1 MYCAWGG
8 GDGRFW
14 QSCCVHSDPP
24 PPAPCT
30 PTAFYQITRVLLS
43 SVHESSRVCSQIER
57 GSKREGREK
66 SRKFGEH
73 PQPQRLTREAMRNYL
88 KERGD
93 QTVLILHAKVAQKS
107 YGNEKRFFC
116 PPPCVYLMGSGW
128 KKKKEQMEREGC
140 SEQESQ
146 PCAFIGIGNSDQ
158 EMQQLNLEGK
168 NYCTAKTLYISD
180 SDKRKHFMLSVKMF
194 YGNSADI
201 GVFLSR
207 RIKVISKPSKKKQ
220 SLKNADL
227 CIASGTKVALFNR
240 LRSQTVSTRYL
251 HVEGG
256 NFHASS
262 QQWGAFYIHLLDDE
276 ESEGEE
282 FTVRD
287 GYIHYGQTVKLV
299 CSVTG
304 MALPR
309 LIIRKVDKQTAL
321 LDADDPV
328 SQLHK
333 CAFYL
338 KDTERMYLCLSQERI
353 IQFQATPCPKE
364 PNKEMIN
371 DGASWTI
378 ISTDKAEYTFYEG
391 MGPVHS
397 PVTPVPVVESLQ
409 LNGGGDV
416 AMLELTGQNFTPNL
430 RVWFG
435 DVEAETMYRCA
446 ESMLCVVPDISAF
459 REGWRWVRQPV
470 QVPVTLVRNDGI
482 IYSTSLTF
490 TYTPEPGPRPH
501 CSAAG
506 AILRSG
512 DNSRLLSGASTP
524 NSMGPGGPISGGPD
538 TGPYGSG
545 TSGGVPSSASSA
557 AAAVVS

>member
-1 MYCAWGG
+1 MIGLL
-8 GDGRFW
+8 
-14 QSCCVHSDPP
+14 H
-24 PPAPCT
+24 PA
-30 PTAFYQITRVLLS
+30 VL
-43 SVHESSRVCSQIER
+43 
-57 GSKREGREK
+57 
-66 SRKFGEH
+66 RKFGER
-73 PQPQRLTREAMRNYL
+73 PPPKRLTREAMRNYL

-128 KKKKEQMEREGC
+128 KKKKEQMERDGC

-194 YGNSADI
+194 YGNSDDI
-201 GVFLSR
+201 GVFLSK

-262 QQWGAFYIHLLDDE
+262 QQWGAFYIHLLDDD

-378 ISTDKAEYTFYEG
+378 ISTDK
-391 MGPVHS
+391 
-397 PVTPVPVVESLQ
+397 

-435 DVEAETMYRCA
+435 DVEAETMYRCG

-506 AILRSG
+506 AILRA
-512 DNSRLLSGASTP
+512 NSSQVPPNESNTNSEGSYTNAST
-524 NSMGPGGPISGGPD
+524 NS
-538 TGPYGSG
+538 
-545 TSGGVPSSASSA
+545 TSVTSSTAT
-557 AAAVVS
+557 VVS

>member
-1 MYCAWGG
+1 MKAALFEMVPEVYVALYSRRLASNTEHVPGAGG
-8 GDGRFW
+8 LCEHRPEQRRIMQYRDVIVRGCW
-14 QSCCVHSDPP
+14 HSPW
-24 PPAPCT
+24 
-30 PTAFYQITRVLLS
+30 
-43 SVHESSRVCSQIER
+43 
-57 GSKREGREK
+57 
-66 SRKFGEH
+66 SRKFGER
-73 PQPQRLTREAMRNYL
+73 PQPKRLTREAMRNYL

-128 KKKKEQMEREGC
+128 KKKKEQMERDGC
-140 SEQESQ
+140 TEQESQ

-194 YGNSADI
+194 YGNSDDI
-201 GVFLSR
+201 GVFLSK

-262 QQWGAFYIHLLDDE
+262 QQWGAFYIHLLDDD

-391 MGPVHS
+391 MGPVHA

-459 REGWRWVRQPV
+459 REGW
-470 QVPVTLVRNDGI
+470 
-482 IYSTSLTF
+482 SLTF

-506 AILRSG
+506 AILRA
-512 DNSRLLSGASTP
+512 NSSL
-524 NSMGPGGPISGGPD
+524 M
-538 TGPYGSG
+538 
-545 TSGGVPSSASSA
+545 ASSETTA
-557 AAAVVS
+557 NSEGSYTNVSTNPTNVTSSTATVVS